1 VARMRFRS
9 LLHVAGVL
17 VVVAGVLA
25 VVRPWTVRP
34 LKTAAPTFDAT
45 SFIEQAWTRIIAE
58 ASRNAMDVLTA
69 RRSVAGLGRSGA
81 PGRKSVFVKAT
92 GTVTA
97 IDRRSRVGLA
107 RMRVAVGPAGEVAIQ
122 IGPVIRGTALR
133 DATSFIRFNDF
144 ANQFEF
150 AAVSNALHERVLRD
164 VVGRLDLDALTGTP
178 VTVIGATTLQAGTP
192 ADAVLDIVPIQLQ
205 IAGGAR

>member
-1 VARMRFRS
+1 
-9 LLHVAGVL
+9 
-17 VVVAGVLA
+17 
-25 VVRPWTVRP
+25 
-34 LKTAAPTFDAT
+34 
-45 SFIEQAWTRIIAE
+45 
-58 ASRNAMDVLTA
+58 MDVLTA

-81 PGRKSVFVKAT
+81 PGRKSVFVTAT

>member
-1 VARMRFRS
+1 VARARVRS
-9 LLHVAGVL
+9 WLRVISVL
-17 VVVAGVLA
+17 AVVVGALA

-34 LKTAAPTFDAT
+34 LKTAAPAFDAT
-45 SFIEQAWTRIIAE
+45 TYVEQAWTRIVAE
-58 ASRNAMDVLTA
+58 ASRDSMDVLTVRQWA
-69 RRSVAGLGRSGA
+69 ASLGREGA
-81 PGRKSVFVKAT
+81 PGRKSVFVRAT

-107 RMRVAVGPAGEVAIQ
+107 RVRVAGGPGGEVAIQ
-122 IGPVIRGTALR
+122 VGPVIRGTAVR

-178 VTVIGATTLQAGTP
+178 VTVLGAATLQAGIP

-205 IAGGAR
+205 PAGGVR